1 MIVVG
6 IGRAF
11 HDCSISAYINGQVK
25 YAKYERYSSDKHLKA
40 PEPWFWK
47 TLIEWGIDLNN
58 IDVLVETDGGG
69 VSNPSNIKTIKLPYD
84 GISVYTKHKKHKH
97 RTQHYLIDHHLAHA
111 WSNLSFNENSQSV
124 IIDGIGSGGYTS
136 MTYKDKIISR
146 NNFYSPGTALCA
158 LGGKVGVGRAKH
170 LDNAGKVMGLVPY
183 GTPDMSIVN
192 AFSKSITKSLESIV
206 EKIYTGEG
214 KFPTNEN
221 ELPENWNRIVNNV
234 ATINELCYLFILQ
247 IFSTM
252 NKTKPI
258 VYSGGCALNVDW
270 NRRLK
275 NLGYKLVIQPHVYDG
290 GLSLGCL
297 RYGLNICDIELSTID
312 NFPYI
317 QDDENPIDTPT
328 KETIQKVAELLAQ
341 GKIVGW
347 YQGNGELGP
356 RALGNRSI
364 LMDPRIENGKQ
375 ILNDKVK
382 HREWFRPFG
391 ASVKKDK
398 ASIYFDLDDNP
409 YMLFTSNV
417 LDDRLK
423 AITHVDGTCR
433 HQTVTPG
440 SNELFYSL
448 LDEFDKI
455 TGIPVLLNTSLNLGG
470 KPIAG
475 YMHEAVE
482 LFESTEMD
490 AVCIGNE
497 LLVK

>member
-11 HDCSISAYINGQVK
+11 HDCSISAYIDGQVK

-47 TLIEWGIDLNN
+47 TLIKWGVDLDN
-58 IDVLVETDGGG
+58 IDILVETDGGS
-69 VSNPSNIKTIKLPYD
+69 VSNPSNMKTIKLPYG
-84 GISVYTKHKKHKH
+84 GISVCIKHKKHKH

-111 WSNLSFNENSQSV
+111 WSNLSFNENSQCV
-124 IIDGIGSGGYTS
+124 IIDGIGSGGHTS

-146 NNFYSPGTALCA
+146 NTFYSPGTALCA
-158 LGGKVGVGRAKH
+158 LGGKVGVGKGTH

-183 GTPDMSIVN
+183 GTPDMTLVN
-192 AFSKSITKSLESIV
+192 TFSKSVRKSLESIV
-206 EKIYTGEG
+206 GKIYAGEG

-234 ATINELCYLFILQ
+234 ATINELCYLCILQ
-247 IFSTM
+247 TFSTM

-275 NLGYKLVIQPHVYDG
+275 DLGYKLVIQPHVYDG

-317 QDDENPIDTPT
+317 QDDEKPIDTPT

-433 HQTVTPG
+433 HQTVTPE

-497 LLVK
+497 VIIK